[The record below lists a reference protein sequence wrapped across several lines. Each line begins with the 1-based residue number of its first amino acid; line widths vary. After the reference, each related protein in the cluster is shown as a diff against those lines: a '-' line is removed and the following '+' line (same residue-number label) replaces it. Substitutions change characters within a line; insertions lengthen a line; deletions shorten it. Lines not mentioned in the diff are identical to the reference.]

1 MKFQMLSLILLW
13 IFAAMFL
20 FGFTQSTVQ
29 IGTGT
34 STGQRIPIEPA
45 YDYTYAQV
53 IYLQSEIS
61 TAGDITHL
69 KWYFYGSSLSNSNNW
84 DIYIGHTTKTAFAST
99 SDWIAVSSLTQVWS
113 GTFADPEGSGWITFD
128 ISDFSY
134 NNTDNL
140 VIAVDE
146 NAANDN
152 GFSDDFYCTSVANYR
167 GLSEYGSTNINPA
180 SHLLEAERN
189 ILPILSLNLEILLA
203 LHLPI

>member
-1 MKFQMLSLILLW
+1 M
-13 IFAAMFL
+13 
-20 FGFTQSTVQ
+20 V
-29 IGTGT
+29 
-34 STGQRIPIEPA
+34 
-45 YDYTYAQV
+45 
-53 IYLQSEIS
+53 
-61 TAGDITHL
+61 
-69 KWYFYGSSLSNSNNW
+69 FYGSSLSNSNNW

-113 GTFADPEGSGWITFD
+113 GTFADPEGSEWITFD

-180 SHLLEAERN
+180 S
-189 ILPILSLNLEILLA
+189 PPSGS
-203 LHLPI
+203 